1 MRSAIV
7 CLGIAVVL
15 VAGCGKDDYEAKRP
29 KYPTPKCE
37 AVGEDAAKAFARV
50 ASAQDRAGDLP
61 AVVQRFHDHRKV
73 LETALAKRDPTL
85 VQRLKPVLDK
95 FFSDETLRARAGCGF
110 ASLAGS
116 GGGVAALDEWS
127 RSPEMRAINQS
138 IWNRKPAP
146 SEEDNAEVTP
156 KRKTLLRDIATAMA
170 LQQIQANM
178 DVVAAGEAA
187 NLVAALDAPASPQGG
202 APAAKRV
209 VSIEEVVERWLTP
222 ALIKIPED
230 DLAAFL
236 NFVESPFGADYY
248 VALTSA
254 YDFRNGDWYTKLYE
268 QLREASAPGE
278 LPAGNPGK
286 DAVIADA
293 RNLLRNIATPAAA
306 VDAMARLQQVEQID
320 PRNPEVHLLMAEAAI
335 KSTTMPLGPDQ
346 LRVVI
351 ESPNYEQADKHIAKA
366 LELAPLDPNAHMWL
380 GRLRYLQGRDA
391 EAMQAYQRA
400 GEIDPLHPSLD
411 QNLGDL
417 FFEAPDY
424 SKAARYYLAVL
435 AKPESQP
442 YQHYITMAHLQIAL
456 RKGNRIADYP
466 RHADAYLAKHPDA
479 WNIRLDYADYLM
491 STNIKADKIIA
502 VAEPVPDAWQPARK
516 YGVLSAALV
525 RKASERVE
533 KKTGEPIGEGMAAMR
548 RAISLNPDPRSLA
561 EAVCRSGVDAKI
573 AVFVRDA
580 SKNVPA
586 VASAMVVCALRWRR
600 ADIIRVV
607 TPSAQS
613 TVLSQPQQDLMGD
626 TPMCYAA
633 ALKDVKAFSALA
645 KLQVNPVVKCNDGNP
660 VAERLSRMA
669 YGGDRAIPQMQGI
682 MSRFYRK
689 Q

>member
-7 CLGIAVVL
+7 CLGIAAALVV
-15 VAGCGKDDYEAKRP
+15 GCGKDDYEAKRP

-37 AVGEDAAKAFARV
+37 AVGEDAAKAFARFV
-50 ASAQDRAGDLP
+50 SAQDRAGDLP
-61 AVVQRFHDHRKV
+61 VVVQQFHAHRKA
-73 LETALAKRDPTL
+73 LEAAIAKRDPAL
-85 VQRLKPVLDK
+85 AQRLKPVLDK
-95 FFSDETLRARAGCGF
+95 YFADDALRARAACGF
-110 ASLAGS
+110 APLAG
-116 GGGVAALDEWS
+116 GGGGLAALDEWS

-156 KRKTLLRDIATAMA
+156 RRKTLLRDIGTAMA

-178 DVVAAGEAA
+178 DVVASGEAA
-187 NLVAALDAPASPQGG
+187 NLIAALDAPVSQVG

-254 YDFRNGDWYTKLYE
+254 YDFRSGDWYAKLYE
-268 QLREASAPGE
+268 QLREASAPGD

-286 DAVIADA
+286 DAVIAEA
-293 RNLLRNIATPAAA
+293 RNLLRNIGTPAAA
-306 VDAMARLQQVEQID
+306 MDATNRLLQVERVD
-320 PRNPEVHLLMAEAAI
+320 PRNPEIHLLLAEAAI

-366 LELAPLDPNAHMWL
+366 LELAPIDPNAHMWL
-380 GRLRYLQGRDA
+380 GRLRYLQGRDD

-400 GEIDPLHPSLD
+400 GEIDPMHPSLD
-411 QNLGDL
+411 LNLGDL

-442 YQHYITMAHLQIAL
+442 YQHYITMAHLQVAL

-466 RHADAYLAKHPDA
+466 RHADAYLAKYPDA

-548 RAISLNPDPRSLA
+548 RAISLNPDPRTLA

-613 TVLSQPQQDLMGD
+613 TVLSQPQQDLLGD

>member
-7 CLGIAVVL
+7 CLGIAAVL
-15 VAGCGKDDYEAKRP
+15 VVGCGKDDYEAKRP

-37 AVGEDAAKAFARV
+37 AVGEDAAKAFARFV
-50 ASAQDRAGDLP
+50 SAQDRAGDLP
-61 AVVQRFHDHRKV
+61 VVVQQFHAHRKAI
-73 LETALAKRDPTL
+73 EAAIAKRDPAL
-85 VQRLKPVLDK
+85 AQRLKPVLDK
-95 FFSDETLRARAGCGF
+95 YFADDALRARAACGF
-110 ASLAGS
+110 APLAG
-116 GGGVAALDEWS
+116 GGGGLAALDEWS

-146 SEEDNAEVTP
+146 SEEDNAEMTP
-156 KRKTLLRDIATAMA
+156 RRKTLLRDIGTAMA

-178 DVVAAGEAA
+178 DVVASGEAA
-187 NLVAALDAPASPQGG
+187 NLIAALDAPVSQVG

-222 ALIKIPED
+222 ALIKISED

-248 VALTSA
+248 VALTAA
-254 YDFRNGDWYTKLYE
+254 YDFRNGDWYAKLYE
-268 QLREASAPGE
+268 QLREASAPGD

-286 DAVIADA
+286 DAVIAEA

-306 VDAMARLQQVEQID
+306 VDATHRLLQVERVD
-320 PRNPEVHLLMAEAAI
+320 PRNPEIHLLLAEAAI

-366 LELAPLDPNAHMWL
+366 LELAPIDPNAHMWL
-380 GRLRYLQGRDA
+380 GRLRYLQGRDD

-400 GEIDPLHPSLD
+400 GEIDPMHPSLD
-411 QNLGDL
+411 LNLGDL

-466 RHADAYLAKHPDA
+466 RHADAYLAKYPDA

-548 RAISLNPDPRSLA
+548 RAISLNPDPRTLA